1 MSSYTEY
8 HKRYYESKVKG
19 QRAAKREALQKEIA
33 EVNHI
38 IECLHSNDPVKWYS
52 CRLKLLDEL
61 YVRLYKLQIKFD
73 NLKGKS
79 ELS

>member
-19 QRAAKREALQKEIA
+19 QRAAKREALQKELA
-33 EVNHI
+33 EVSNV
-38 IECLHSNDPVKWYS
+38 IECLQSNDPVKWDS

-61 YVRLYKLQIKFD
+61 YVRLHKLQVKFD
-73 NLKGKS
+73 NLGGK
-79 ELS
+79 